1 MSKPGKKILDNKA
14 KVRIFGFHV
23 EWHKILTFA
32 FFLLL
37 SATFWFILVL
47 RQTFE
52 ATIQVPVKYTNMPDS
67 VLLKNELPSTISVV
81 VSDKGLTLFR
91 SFILNEDDT
100 LEINVRNYISADNTL
115 LKDDQLTQ
123 LIKNKFEKSTT
134 LLRYNPSR
142 ISLEYSLLKSKK
154 IPVIFDGEVTTV
166 PNFLLSGDIEVEP
179 DSVIAYSSEEILNN
193 LNVAFTTSN
202 KFENLDKNSV
212 FKLHIRQQHKVRF
225 RPQFVNVAIPVA
237 EFAQKEVTVPITC
250 LNQPFGTEVVFFPSS
265 VSVSFAVSLKDFNT
279 ISADDFSINLDYF
292 ELEQATN
299 GVVKLRLTESPN
311 YIQNISIR
319 PASAEFILEKSKK

>member
-1 MSKPGKKILDNKA
+1 MSKPGKKILDDKA
-14 KVRIFGFHV
+14 KVRIFWFHV
-23 EWHKILTFA
+23 EWHKILTFC

-52 ATIQVPVKYTNMPDS
+52 ATIEVPVKYTNIPDS
-67 VLLKNELPSTISVV
+67 VLFKNDLPSIINVG

-91 SFILNEDDT
+91 SFLLNKNDT
-100 LEINVRNYISADNTL
+100 IEINVRNYILTENTL
-115 LKDDQLTQ
+115 LKDDQLAQ

-154 IPVIFDGEVTTV
+154 VPVIFDGEVTTI

-202 KFENLDKNSV
+202 KFEDLEKNSV
-212 FKLHIRQQHKVRF
+212 FKLHIRQQNKVRF
-225 RPQFVNVAIPVA
+225 RPEFVHVAIPVA
-237 EFAQKEVTVPITC
+237 EFAQKQVTVPITC

-265 VSVSFAVSLKDFNT
+265 VSVSFAVALQDFND
-279 ISADDFSINLDYF
+279 ISANDFSINLDYI

-299 GVVKLRLTESPN
+299 GIVKLRLTESPN

-319 PASAEFILEKSKK
+319 PASVEFILEKSRK

>member
-1 MSKPGKKILDNKA
+1 MSKSDKKILDNKA
-14 KVRIFGFHV
+14 KVRILGLHV

-52 ATIQVPVKYTNMPDS
+52 ATIEIPIKYTGIPDS
-67 VLLKNELPSTISVV
+67 VLLKNDLPSKINVG

-91 SFILNEDDT
+91 SFVLNGNDT
-100 LEINVRNYISADNTL
+100 IEINVRNYILAENTL
-115 LKDDQLTQ
+115 LKDDQLAQ

-134 LLRYNPSR
+134 LLRYNPAR
-142 ISLEYSLLKSKK
+142 ISLDYSLLKSKK
-154 IPVIFDGEVTTV
+154 VPVIFDGEVTTV
-166 PNFLLSGDIEVEP
+166 PNFLLSGDIEVKP
-179 DSVIAYSSEEILNN
+179 DSVTAYSSEEILDK

-202 KFENLDKNSV
+202 KFEDLEKNSV
-212 FKLHIRQQHKVRF
+212 FKLHIRQQDKVRF
-225 RPQFVNVAIPVA
+225 RPDFVHVTIPVA
-237 EFAQKEVTVPITC
+237 EFAQKELTVPITC
-250 LNQPFGTEVVFFPSS
+250 LNQPFGTEAVFFPSN
-265 VSVSFAVSLKDFNT
+265 VSVSFAVSLKDFNN
-279 ISADDFSINLDYF
+279 ISASDFSINLDYT

-311 YIQNISIR
+311 YIQNISLR
-319 PASAEFILEKSKK
+319 PASVEFILEKTKK